1 MHTMIKIAAIGGGT
15 GLSVLL
21 NGLKKKFDV
30 SAIVTVGDNG
40 GGSGILR
47 EDLNML
53 PPGDIRNCLL
63 ALSEAP
69 DDLRKLLSYRF
80 EDGSLKGQSLGNLII
95 AGMVKS
101 EGSFEDGIQV
111 VSNVL
116 NLKGKVYPVTIDNM
130 DLCAVLSDGVKVR
143 GESEIAIFALKRK
156 AGIKELSLINHVNI
170 SEHAKEAILNADVVT
185 LGPGSL
191 YTSVIC
197 NLLVDG
203 VREALKDKKVVYI
216 ANVMTQPEE
225 TMGYSLYNHVEEV
238 ERYLGRELDY
248 VLANDVLPK
257 RELIEKYSFEGSM
270 PVEVTDED
278 REMLD
283 SKLITG
289 EFLEVKSG
297 YVRSNATNITET
309 LSELFYV

>member
-1 MHTMIKIAAIGGGT
+1 MIKLAAIGGGT

-30 SAIVTVGDNG
+30 AAIVTVGDNG

-238 ERYLGRELDY
+238 ERYLGREIDY
-248 VLANDVLPK
+248 VLANDALPK

-297 YVRSNATNITET
+297 YVRSNAKNITET

>member
-1 MHTMIKIAAIGGGT
+1 MIKLAAIGGGT

-170 SEHAKEAILNADVVT
+170 SKHAKEAILNADVVT

>member
-1 MHTMIKIAAIGGGT
+1 MIKLAAIGGGT

-116 NLKGKVYPVTIDNM
+116 NLKGRVYPVTIDNM

-257 RELIEKYSFEGSM
+257 MELIEKYSFEGSM
-270 PVEVTDED
+270 PVEVTDKD

>member
-1 MHTMIKIAAIGGGT
+1 MIKLAAIGGGT

-30 SAIVTVGDNG
+30 AAIVTVGDNG

-130 DLCAVLSDGVKVR
+130 DLCAVLSNGVKVR

>member
-1 MHTMIKIAAIGGGT
+1 MTKLAAIGGGT

-203 VREALKDKKVVYI
+203 VREALKDKKAVYI

>member
-1 MHTMIKIAAIGGGT
+1 MTKLAAIGGGT

>member
-1 MHTMIKIAAIGGGT
+1 MIKLAAIGGGT

-30 SAIVTVGDNG
+30 AAIVTVGDNG

-309 LSELFYV
+309 LSELLYV

>member
-1 MHTMIKIAAIGGGT
+1 MIKLAAIGGGT

-30 SAIVTVGDNG
+30 AAIVTVGDNG

-170 SEHAKEAILNADVVT
+170 SEHAKDAILNADVVT

-238 ERYLGRELDY
+238 ERYLGREIDY

-257 RELIEKYSFEGSM
+257 RELLEKYSFEGSM

>member
-1 MHTMIKIAAIGGGT
+1 MIKLAAIGGGT

-156 AGIKELSLINHVNI
+156 AGIKELSLMNHVNI

-203 VREALKDKKVVYI
+203 VREALKNKKIVYI

>member
-1 MHTMIKIAAIGGGT
+1 MIKLAAIGGGT

-30 SAIVTVGDNG
+30 AAIVTVGDGG

-80 EDGSLKGQSLGNLII
+80 EEGSLKGQSLGNLII

-238 ERYLGRELDY
+238 ERYLGREIDY

>member
-1 MHTMIKIAAIGGGT
+1 MIKLAAIGGGT

-30 SAIVTVGDNG
+30 AAIVTVGDNG

-238 ERYLGRELDY
+238 ERYLGREIDY

-270 PVEVTDED
+270 PVEVTEED

>member
-1 MHTMIKIAAIGGGT
+1 MLKLAAIGGGT

-21 NGLKKKFDV
+21 YGLKKRFDV

-80 EDGSLKGQSLGNLII
+80 SEGELKGQSLGNLII
-95 AGMVKS
+95 AGMVQS
-101 EGSFEDGIQV
+101 EGSFEKGINI

-116 NLKGKVYPVTIDNM
+116 KLNGKVFPVTIENM
-130 DLCAVLSDGVKVR
+130 DLCAELSDGMKVR
-143 GESEIAIFALKRK
+143 GESEIALFALKRR
-156 AGIKELSLINHVNI
+156 ARIKELSLLNRVKI
-170 SEHAKEAILNADVVT
+170 SDHARVAIKNADVVT

-203 VREALKDKKVVYI
+203 VKDALKDKVIVYLS
-216 ANVMTQPEE
+216 NVMTQPEE
-225 TMGYSLYNHVEEV
+225 TMHYTLLDHVKEV
-238 ERYLGRELDY
+238 EKYLGRELDY
-248 VLANDVLPK
+248 VFSNVTIPNL
-257 RELIEKYSFEGSM
+257 ELVNRYKFEGSS
-270 PVEVTDED
+270 PVIPSEDEREYFRD
-278 REMLD
+278 R
-283 SKLITG
+283 LITG
-289 EFLEVKSG
+289 EFIDQKKG
-297 YVRSNATNITET
+297 YIRSDAINIANKLAEI
-309 LSELFYV
+309 FND

>member
-1 MHTMIKIAAIGGGT
+1 MIKLAAIGGGT

>member
-1 MHTMIKIAAIGGGT
+1 MIKLAAIGGGT

-30 SAIVTVGDNG
+30 AAIVTVGDNG

-191 YTSVIC
+191 YTSIIC

>member
-1 MHTMIKIAAIGGGT
+1 MIKLAAIGGGT

-95 AGMVKS
+95 AGMAKS

-257 RELIEKYSFEGSM
+257 SELIEKYSFEGSM

>member
-1 MHTMIKIAAIGGGT
+1 MIKLAAIGGGT

-30 SAIVTVGDNG
+30 AAIVTVGDNG

-257 RELIEKYSFEGSM
+257 RELLEKYSFEGSM

>member
-1 MHTMIKIAAIGGGT
+1 MIKLAAIGGGT

-170 SEHAKEAILNADVVT
+170 SEHAKDAILNADVVT

-238 ERYLGRELDY
+238 ERYLGREIDY
-248 VLANDVLPK
+248 VLANDALPK

-278 REMLD
+278 KEMLD

>member
-1 MHTMIKIAAIGGGT
+1 MTKLAAIGGGT

-238 ERYLGRELDY
+238 ERYLGREIDY

>member
-1 MHTMIKIAAIGGGT
+1 MIKLAAIGGGT

-30 SAIVTVGDNG
+30 AAIVTVGDNG

-130 DLCAVLSDGVKVR
+130 DLCAVLSDGVNVR

-170 SEHAKEAILNADVVT
+170 SEHAKDAILNADVVT

>member
-1 MHTMIKIAAIGGGT
+1 MTKLAAIGGGT

-170 SEHAKEAILNADVVT
+170 SEHAKDAILNADVVT

>member
-1 MHTMIKIAAIGGGT
+1 MIKLAAIGGGT

-30 SAIVTVGDNG
+30 AAIVTVGDNG

-238 ERYLGRELDY
+238 ERYLGREIDY
-248 VLANDVLPK
+248 VLANDALPK

-270 PVEVTDED
+270 PVEVTDKD

>member
-1 MHTMIKIAAIGGGT
+1 MIKLAAIGGGT

-270 PVEVTDED
+270 PVEVTDKD

>member
-1 MHTMIKIAAIGGGT
+1 MIKLAAIGGGT

-30 SAIVTVGDNG
+30 AAIVTVGDNG

-283 SKLITG
+283 SKIITG

>member
-1 MHTMIKIAAIGGGT
+1 MIKLAAIGGGT

-30 SAIVTVGDNG
+30 AAIVTVGDNG

-116 NLKGKVYPVTIDNM
+116 NLKGRVYPVTIDNM

-238 ERYLGRELDY
+238 ERYLGREIDY
-248 VLANDVLPK
+248 VLANDALPK

-270 PVEVTDED
+270 PVEVTNED

>member
-1 MHTMIKIAAIGGGT
+1 MIKLAAIGGGT

-170 SEHAKEAILNADVVT
+170 SEHAKDAILNADVVT

>member
-1 MHTMIKIAAIGGGT
+1 MIKLAAIGGGT

-238 ERYLGRELDY
+238 ERYLGREIDY

>member
-1 MHTMIKIAAIGGGT
+1 MIKLAAIGGGT

-238 ERYLGRELDY
+238 ERYLGREIDY
-248 VLANDVLPK
+248 VLANDALPK

-297 YVRSNATNITET
+297 YVRSSATNITET

>member
-1 MHTMIKIAAIGGGT
+1 MIKLAAIGGGT

-21 NGLKKKFDV
+21 NGLKKKFEV

-101 EGSFEDGIQV
+101 EGSFENGIQV

-130 DLCAVLSDGVKVR
+130 DLCAVLTDGVQVR

-156 AGIKELSLINHVNI
+156 AGIKELSLMNHVNI

-203 VREALKDKKVVYI
+203 VREALKGKKIVYI

-225 TMGYSLYNHVEEV
+225 TNGYTLYHHVEEV
-238 ERYLGRELDY
+238 ERYLGREIDF

-257 RELIEKYSFEGSM
+257 RELIEKYSFEGSI
-270 PVEVTDED
+270 PVVVTNED
-278 REMLD
+278 REILNT
-283 SKLITG
+283 KLITG

-297 YVRSNATNITET
+297 YVRSNAKNITDT
-309 LSELFYV
+309 LSELFDV

>member
-1 MHTMIKIAAIGGGT
+1 MIKLAAIGGGT
-15 GLSVLL
+15 GLSILL
-21 NGLKKKFDV
+21 YGLKKKFDV

-101 EGSFEDGIQV
+101 EGSFENGIQV

-130 DLCAVLSDGVKVR
+130 DLCAVLSDGVQVR

-170 SEHAKEAILNADVVT
+170 SEHAKEAISSADVVT

-203 VREALKDKKVVYI
+203 VREALKDKKIVYI

-225 TMGYSLYNHVEEV
+225 TNGYTLYHHVEEV
-238 ERYLGRELDY
+238 ERYLGREIDF

-257 RELIEKYSFEGSM
+257 RELIEKYSFEGSI
-270 PVEVTDED
+270 PVVVTNED
-278 REMLD
+278 REILNT
-283 SKLITG
+283 KLITG
-289 EFLEVKSG
+289 EFLEIKSG
-297 YVRSNATNITET
+297 YVRSNSKNITDT
-309 LSELFYV
+309 LSELFHV

>member
-1 MHTMIKIAAIGGGT
+1 MIKLAAIGGGT

-30 SAIVTVGDNG
+30 AAIVTVGDNG

-170 SEHAKEAILNADVVT
+170 SEHAKDAILNADVVT

-203 VREALKDKKVVYI
+203 VKEALKDKKVVYI

-248 VLANDVLPK
+248 VLANDALPK

-270 PVEVTDED
+270 PVEVTDKD

>member
-1 MHTMIKIAAIGGGT
+1 MIKLAALGGGT

>member
-1 MHTMIKIAAIGGGT
+1 MIKLAAIGGGT

-257 RELIEKYSFEGSM
+257 TELIEKYSFEGSM
-270 PVEVTDED
+270 PVEVTDKD

>member
-1 MHTMIKIAAIGGGT
+1 MIKLAAIGGGT

-21 NGLKKKFDV
+21 NGLKKKFEV

-101 EGSFEDGIQV
+101 EGSFENGIQV

-130 DLCAVLSDGVKVR
+130 DLCAVLTDGVQVR

-156 AGIKELSLINHVNI
+156 AGIKELSLMNHVNI
-170 SEHAKEAILNADVVT
+170 SEHAKEAISSADVVT

-203 VREALKDKKVVYI
+203 VREALKDKKIVYI

-225 TMGYSLYNHVEEV
+225 TNGYTLYHHVEEV
-238 ERYLGRELDY
+238 ERYLGREIDF

-257 RELIEKYSFEGSM
+257 RELIEKYSFEGSI
-270 PVEVTDED
+270 PVVVTNED
-278 REMLD
+278 REILNT
-283 SKLITG
+283 KLITG

-297 YVRSNATNITET
+297 YLRSNSKNITDT
-309 LSELFYV
+309 LSELFDV

>member
-1 MHTMIKIAAIGGGT
+1 MIKLAAIGGGT

-30 SAIVTVGDNG
+30 AAIVTVGDNG

-116 NLKGKVYPVTIDNM
+116 NLKGRVYPVTIDNM

-238 ERYLGRELDY
+238 ERYLGREIDY

>member
-1 MHTMIKIAAIGGGT
+1 MIKLAAIGGGT

-225 TMGYSLYNHVEEV
+225 TMGYSLYNHVEKV

>member
-1 MHTMIKIAAIGGGT
+1 MIKLAAIGGGT

-30 SAIVTVGDNG
+30 AAIVTVGDNG

-116 NLKGKVYPVTIDNM
+116 NLKGRVYPVTIDNM

-203 VREALKDKKVVYI
+203 VREALNDKKVVYI

-238 ERYLGRELDY
+238 ERYLGREIDY

>member
-1 MHTMIKIAAIGGGT
+1 MIKLAAIGGGT

-21 NGLKKKFDV
+21 NGLKKKFEV

-101 EGSFEDGIQV
+101 EGSFENGIQV

-130 DLCAVLSDGVKVR
+130 DLCAVLTDGVQVR

-156 AGIKELSLINHVNI
+156 AGIKELSLMNHVNI
-170 SEHAKEAILNADVVT
+170 SEHAKEAISSADVVT

-203 VREALKDKKVVYI
+203 VREALKDKK
-216 ANVMTQPEE
+216 NR
-225 TMGYSLYNHVEEV
+225 LYC
-238 ERYLGRELDY
+238 ERY
-248 VLANDVLPK
+248 
-257 RELIEKYSFEGSM
+257 
-270 PVEVTDED
+270 
-278 REMLD
+278 D
-283 SKLITG
+283 ST
-289 EFLEVKSG
+289 
-297 YVRSNATNITET
+297 
-309 LSELFYV
+309 

>member
-1 MHTMIKIAAIGGGT
+1 MIKLAAIGGGT

-21 NGLKKKFDV
+21 NGLKKKFEV

-101 EGSFEDGIQV
+101 EGSFENGIQI

-130 DLCAVLSDGVKVR
+130 DLCAVLTDGVQVR

-156 AGIKELSLINHVNI
+156 AGIKELSLMNHVNI

-203 VREALKDKKVVYI
+203 VREALKDKKIVYI

-225 TMGYSLYNHVEEV
+225 TNGYTLYHHVEEV
-238 ERYLGRELDY
+238 ERYLGREIDF

-257 RELIEKYSFEGSM
+257 RELIEEYSFEGSI
-270 PVEVTDED
+270 PVVVTNED
-278 REMLD
+278 REILNT
-283 SKLITG
+283 KLITG

-297 YVRSNATNITET
+297 YVRSNSKNITDT
-309 LSELFYV
+309 LSELFDV

>member
-1 MHTMIKIAAIGGGT
+1 MIKLAAIGGGT

-30 SAIVTVGDNG
+30 AAIVTVGDNG

-238 ERYLGRELDY
+238 ERYLGREIDY

-283 SKLITG
+283 SRLITG

-297 YVRSNATNITET
+297 YIRSNATNITET

>member
-1 MHTMIKIAAIGGGT
+1 MIKLAAIGGGT

-95 AGMVKS
+95 AGMVKC

-156 AGIKELSLINHVNI
+156 AGIKELSLMNHVNI

-203 VREALKDKKVVYI
+203 VREALKNKKIVYI

-297 YVRSNATNITET
+297 YIRSNATNITDT